1 MLRIIVVDLLF
12 TPLHV
17 IAFVRGELSLWVLSH
32 VLLQAKARL
41 ISIVQFTTVRVVL
54 ATLYELLVRELPI
67 RNTRTTTPRQ
77 HGKTTRS

>member
-1 MLRIIVVDLLF
+1 MLQITVVDLLF

-41 ISIVQFTTVRVVL
+41 ISIVEFTSPRRTCD
-54 ATLYELLVRELPI
+54 TL
-67 RNTRTTTPRQ
+67 
-77 HGKTTRS
+77 